1 MKKNEIML
9 KLVYYVPDSHLE
21 QTKTAI
27 FNAGAGTIDQ
37 YEYCAW
43 QVLGTG
49 QFKPMKGAEPFIGTV
64 GALEKVPEWRVE
76 LIVAES
82 CAKQVLA
89 ALKASH
95 PYEVP
100 AYDFS
105 QLIEI

>member
-1 MKKNEIML
+1 ML

-27 FNAGAGTIDQ
+27 FNAGAGRFDG
-37 YEYCAW
+37 YEHCAW

-49 QFKPMKGAEPFIGTV
+49 QFKAMAGAQPFIGTV
-64 GALEKVPEWRVE
+64 GAIEKVAEWRVE
-76 LIVAES
+76 LIVDES

-100 AYDFS
+100 AYSFT
-105 QLIEI
+105 QLFEVEL